1 MTDLAD
7 LSATEL
13 RRLIGTKQ
21 ISPVEIMKASLA
33 RIEKVNHAVNAVVTL
48 DAEAG
53 LAGAKRA
60 EEAVMSGEE
69 LDILHGLPIASKD
82 LDETAGMRTTQGSL
96 LFEHHV
102 PQDDDAMIAN
112 VRQAGGIVFC
122 KTNTP
127 EFGAGANTTNRV
139 FGATGNPFNP
149 VLTSAGSSGGSAVAL
164 ATGMT
169 PLATGSDMGG
179 SLRTPAAFCGVV
191 GFRPSPGMVPD
202 ASSTTSLSPFAVL
215 GPMGRTVEDAYLLLR
230 AQLDHDAR
238 DPWSSPAALGA
249 PDRLQ
254 AADLV
259 VDPRRLLDRSRHGA
273 GRQRHPRNFP
283 RSERNPSA
291 TSSARPIGIILSCP
305 TCTRPSR
312 SCAPSASS
320 PPSRRAL
327 ATKRDLL
334 NRFVIDG
341 TERGLKYSMADVAR
355 ANAKQTVIYRN
366 FISFFDDADVLICPA
381 ATVSPFPHVEPYVK
395 EINGEKLSTYT
406 SWLALAYG
414 PTMAL
419 ATSCVIPCGLD
430 HKGLPFGIQVVGPK
444 GSDLLV
450 LEVAHAL
457 EQVLAGY
464 AETRRPLPDLGK
476 LAKAA
481 RLGKASS

>member
-1 MTDLAD
+1 
-7 LSATEL
+7 
-13 RRLIGTKQ
+13 
-21 ISPVEIMKASLA
+21 MKASLA

-82 LDETAGMRTTQGSL
+82 LDETAGMRTTHGSL

-102 PQDDDAMIAN
+102 PEDDDAMIAN
-112 VRQAGGIVFC
+112 VRRAGGIVFC

-149 VLTSAGSSGGSAVAL
+149 KLTSAGSSGGSAVAL

-238 DPWSSPAALGA
+238 DPWSSAAALGA
-249 PDRLQ
+249 PERL
-254 AADLV
+254 ATADLSSIRAAFSTDLGTAP
-259 VDPRRLLDRSRHGA
+259 VDNGIREVFLKRAKSFSHVFRSADWHHPELPDLDETFEVLRA
-273 GRQRHPRNFP
+273 
-283 RSERNPSA
+283 
-291 TSSARPIGIILSCP
+291 IGFVAAFETP
-305 TCTRPSR
+305 
-312 SCAPSASS
+312 
-320 PPSRRAL
+320 L

-341 TERGLKYSMADVAR
+341 TERGLKYSMSDVAR

-366 FISFFDDADVLICPA
+366 FLSFFGDADVLICPA
-381 ATVSPFPHVEPYVK
+381 ATVSPFPHAEPYVA
-395 EINGEKLSTYT
+395 EINGEKLKTYT

-430 HKGLPFGIQVVGPK
+430 HKGMPFGIQVVGPK

-457 EQVLAGY
+457 EQVLAGN
-464 AETRRPLPDLGK
+464 AETRRPVPDLGRFV
-476 LAKAA
+476 KAP
-481 RLGKASS
+481 RLERAER